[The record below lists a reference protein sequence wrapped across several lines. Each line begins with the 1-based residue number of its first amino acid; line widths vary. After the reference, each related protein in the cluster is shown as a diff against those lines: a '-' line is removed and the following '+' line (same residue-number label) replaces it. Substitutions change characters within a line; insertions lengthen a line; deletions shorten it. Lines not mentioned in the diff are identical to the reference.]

1 MEPMPED
8 WDRAVAVVAHPD
20 DLEYGVA
27 SAIAR
32 WTGQGKQISYLLV
45 TKGEAGIAGMPP
57 DQVGPLRME
66 EERRSAAVV
75 GVSRVLY
82 LDHPDGLVEYGVPLR
97 RDLATVF
104 RTLDPQVVIT
114 ASFDLTWGDEGPVN
128 HADHRAVGLAV
139 LDACRDAANG
149 WVFPEA
155 GPPCTGIR
163 DAYVATTGNATHFAD
178 VTATIDAGI
187 ASLREHQVYIDGL
200 GREFDPDEFLRN
212 MAGYV
217 GLGAGCEYAVAF
229 HRYPMAR
236 ARHRH
241 EGRFL
246 GLPASRSFPRV
257 VPVSN
262 GESISIASASAA
274 QELSA
279 DYFHSF
285 GYPHYLH
292 RSRTVFR
299 R

>member
-1 MEPMPED
+1 MRKGAAMEPMPED

-32 WTGQGKQISYLLV
+32 WTRQGKQISYLLV

-57 DQVGPLRME
+57 DQVRPLRME

-75 GVSRVLY
+75 GVSRVMF

-114 ASFDLTWGDEGPVN
+114 TSFDLTWGDEGPVN

-163 DAYVATTGNATHFAD
+163 DAYVATTGNPTHFAD
-178 VTATIDAGI
+178 VTAAIDAGI
-187 ASLREHQVYIDGL
+187 ASLREHQAYIDGL
-200 GREFDPDEFLRN
+200 GGEFDPDEFLRN
-212 MAGYV
+212 LAGYV

-229 HRYPMAR
+229 HRYPM
-236 ARHRH
+236 
-241 EGRFL
+241 G
-246 GLPASRSFPRV
+246 
-257 VPVSN
+257 
-262 GESISIASASAA
+262 
-274 QELSA
+274 
-279 DYFHSF
+279 
-285 GYPHYLH
+285 
-292 RSRTVFR
+292 
-299 R
+299 